1 MPVDPKRKKTLSDR
15 SVSKKLRESGRKQL
29 EEEFAAKFASVS
41 DGELY
46 EYVKEQKRLL
56 GKKMTRANTV
66 GYAYLVKRL
75 GPWDVFMGRIGRELA
90 EEAQGPEN
98 KEKDGEQG

>member
-29 EEEFAAKFASVS
+29 EEEFAAKFAAVS

-46 EYVKEQKRLL
+46 DYVKEQKRLL

>member
-15 SVSKKLRESGRKQL
+15 SVKKKLRESGRKEL
-29 EEEFAAKFASVS
+29 EDEFAAKFAAVS
-41 DGELY
+41 DEELY
-46 EYVKEQKRLL
+46 EYVKEQKRAL

-90 EEAQGPEN
+90 EEAE
-98 KEKDGEQG
+98 KETEGESGKA

>member
-15 SVSKKLRESGRKQL
+15 SVKKKLRESGRKEL
-29 EEEFAAKFASVS
+29 EDEFAAKFAAVS
-41 DGELY
+41 DEELY
-46 EYVKEQKRLL
+46 EYVKEQKRAL

-90 EEAQGPEN
+90 EESQD
-98 KEKDGEQG
+98 KETEEAGSET